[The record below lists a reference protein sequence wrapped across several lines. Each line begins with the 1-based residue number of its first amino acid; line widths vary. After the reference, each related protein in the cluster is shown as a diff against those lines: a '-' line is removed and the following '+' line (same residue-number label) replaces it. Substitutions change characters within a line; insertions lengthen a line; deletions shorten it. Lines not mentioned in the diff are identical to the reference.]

1 MRAPGGSAKRARAKR
16 APGSRLT
23 QEQVDEIF
31 RRFHK
36 ADPNPKTELHYR
48 DPFTLL
54 VAVVWSAQATDSS
67 VNRATPELFRVA
79 DTPEKMVKLG
89 EAGLIDKIK
98 MIGLYRSKAKNL
110 VALSKALAEQHG
122 SKVPDNREALEAL
135 PGVGRKT
142 ANVVLNVAFGQST
155 IAIDT
160 HAFRVANRTGL
171 APGKTPLEVELKLNR
186 IVPERYRHNAHH
198 WLILHGRYV
207 CIARRPKCPECLIR
221 DICLYPEKTL

>member
-1 MRAPGGSAKRARAKR
+1 MRPGGTEKRTRIKR

-36 ADPNPKTELHYR
+36 ANPSPKTELHYR

-54 VAVVWSAQATDSS
+54 VAVVLSAQATDVS
-67 VNRATPELFRVA
+67 VNCATPDLFRSA
-79 DTPEKMVKLG
+79 DTPVKMVELG

-110 VALSKALAEQHG
+110 IALSRALIEQHENE
-122 SKVPDNREALEAL
+122 VPDAREALEAL

-142 ANVVLNVAFGQST
+142 ANVVL
-155 IAIDT
+155 
-160 HAFRVANRTGL
+160 
-171 APGKTPLEVELKLNR
+171 
-186 IVPERYRHNAHH
+186 
-198 WLILHGRYV
+198 
-207 CIARRPKCPECLIR
+207 
-221 DICLYPEKTL
+221 